1 MSTTP
6 AEFPSPRFS
15 IAKFGY
21 GGLAASLLLAPL
33 SLNAQRQGMLRI
45 AAVNGYAS
53 SIVSLFGALDRG
65 LAMDLRDLGT
75 RQGCALNNWSVIPNF
90 VTRPEQSTFLA
101 WRHFGDH
108 R

>member
-1 MSTTP
+1 MST
-6 AEFPSPRFS
+6 AAARFPSPPFS
-15 IAKFGY
+15 LAKFGY
-21 GGLAASLLLAPL
+21 GGLPASLLLAPL
-33 SLNAQRQGMLRI
+33 GLNAQRQGMLRM

-53 SIVSLFGALDRG
+53 SIVSLFGAVDRG

-75 RQGCALNNWSVIPNF
+75 RLGCALNIWSVIPNV

-101 WRHFGDH
+101 WRRFGDH

>member
-1 MSTTP
+1 MSTAP
-6 AEFPSPRFS
+6 AKFPSSPVFHNQVWIRRP
-15 IAKFGY
+15 
-21 GGLAASLLLAPL
+21 ASLLLAPL

-75 RQGCALNNWSVIPNF
+75 RQGCALNNWNVIPNV

>member
-1 MSTTP
+1 MSTAP
-6 AEFPSPRFS
+6 AKFPSPPFS
-15 IAKFGY
+15 IVKFGY
-21 GGLAASLLLAPL
+21 GGLPASLLLAPL
-33 SLNAQRQGMLRI
+33 SLNAQRQGMRRI

-65 LAMDLRDLGT
+65 LAMDLCDLGT
-75 RQGCALNNWSVIPNF
+75 RQGSALNNWNVIPNV